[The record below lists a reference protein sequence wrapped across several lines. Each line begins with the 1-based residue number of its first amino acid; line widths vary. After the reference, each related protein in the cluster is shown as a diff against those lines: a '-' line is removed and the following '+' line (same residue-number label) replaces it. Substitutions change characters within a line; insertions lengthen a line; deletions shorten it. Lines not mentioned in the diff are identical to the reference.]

1 MHSHSLIIASHDYSE
16 MTTSETETH
25 EGSDS
30 DSGGDKRDLN
40 DILETIPLGVCF
52 VDVCHQV
59 LL

>member
-1 MHSHSLIIASHDYSE
+1 